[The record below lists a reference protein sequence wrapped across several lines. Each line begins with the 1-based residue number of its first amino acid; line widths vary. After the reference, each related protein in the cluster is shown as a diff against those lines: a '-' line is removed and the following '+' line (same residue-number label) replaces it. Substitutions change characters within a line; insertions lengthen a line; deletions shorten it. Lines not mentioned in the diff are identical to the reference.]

1 VTGRVGGCQVEFT
14 LIWLSLIHLYR
25 RLSLPH
31 THTHTTPHTH
41 THTRSSHTHTHTPH
55 THTHTHTR
63 NPPNAKALGRWSC
76 TELST
81 HKHTRIGGKKE
92 RAGQS
97 LPASGAAGSSS
108 STSGP
113 NAAEAIKFRIN
124 YVLNQTPHTHAHTL
138 ILAHTEKH
146 THTHAYTQIWKEEQ
160 HHQQQTIMRNERG
173 KQRKGTETVWA
184 EHNLIYTTWKPE
196 TFEVSV

>member
-1 VTGRVGGCQVEFT
+1 MSRLIKPQAFKRQTAAMGDWSGGWLPSRVYFNLTFTYT
-14 LIWLSLIHLYR
+14 LISPP
-25 RLSLPH
+25 LP
-31 THTHTTPHTH
+31 T
-41 THTRSSHTHTHTPH
+41 
-55 THTHTHTR
+55 THTHTHTQ
-63 NPPNAKALGRWSC
+63 G
-76 TELST
+76 ST